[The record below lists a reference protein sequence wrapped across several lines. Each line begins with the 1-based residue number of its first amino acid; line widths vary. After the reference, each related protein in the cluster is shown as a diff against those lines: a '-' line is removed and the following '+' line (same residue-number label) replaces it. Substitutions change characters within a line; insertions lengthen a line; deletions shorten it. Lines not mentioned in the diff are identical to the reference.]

1 MTNGTTYNYNHT
13 YGQVHLDGDAYWGSS
28 VNGSFNATNTTHE
41 VNISVAATNNESSLL
56 VSATLFDATGA
67 ALNSNT
73 DTLYIEMVEIE
84 ATSSTT
90 GDLNLTNLSVGTAYD
105 VAWVV
110 LDYVE
115 WLNNFTVSNDV
126 NVAVAHATIDS
137 DTWSITPTVSSM
149 SYQINWTGPTT
160 MNEHLFLAYL
170 AENGTAVNLSD
181 NDLSLIH
188 I

>member
-1 MTNGTTYNYNHT
+1 
-13 YGQVHLDGDAYWGSS
+13 
-28 VNGSFNATNTTHE
+28 
-41 VNISVAATNNESSLL
+41 
-56 VSATLFDATGA
+56 
-67 ALNSNT
+67 
-73 DTLYIEMVEIE
+73 MVEIE

-170 AENGTAVNLSD
+170 AENGTAVNLSGND
-181 NDLSLIH
+181 NMTGLHFDDFIPQLPSLIIASYSVSSAASSNNVQAQGLDLVVGAAYQYLSLIH